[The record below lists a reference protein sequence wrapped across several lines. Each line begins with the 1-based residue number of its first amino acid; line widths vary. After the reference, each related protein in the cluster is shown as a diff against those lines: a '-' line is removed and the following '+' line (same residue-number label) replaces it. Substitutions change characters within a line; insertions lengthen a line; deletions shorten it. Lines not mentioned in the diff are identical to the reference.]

1 MLPSETRFRKGNA
14 VQRPRLLHQPALPLG
29 PIIPSPPPPPPL
41 PPPPFSSSRATTL
54 FFSLLR
60 VTVIGL
66 PDATTRYTYTLSTL
80 NSSFACLP
88 AFPSRETAPDLHQP
102 TISTL
107 IRQPYAG
114 IHALTHARTHA
125 RTRSPAG
132 CLTVVNFFLF
142 LSTEI
147 SRPFLSHRPLVEIN
161 LSPTTSSEFYVL
173 RIRMT

>member
-14 VQRPRLLHQPALPLG
+14 SQSPRLLHQPALPLG

-102 TISTL
+102 TVSSL

-125 RTRSPAG
+125 VTCRLPNGRELFFIFIDGDLAPFPLPSSPG
-132 CLTVVNFFLF
+132 RDKSFSDN
-142 LSTEI
+142 
-147 SRPFLSHRPLVEIN
+147 
-161 LSPTTSSEFYVL
+161 
-173 RIRMT
+173 